1 MNSTSF
7 VFDVDLNMQGQ
18 TSLAQN
24 PRLTVVRKGSATDL
38 ELTADV
44 YGNPLSIKWID
55 NTAYIQYGAIKISAD
70 QYTLSDTLEKLLPG
84 AIPSEFTDFMTNMS
98 IDSILNSVQY
108 LKVNDTTAS
117 VGVVLGEQTLSLEI
131 SRNDEFITSG
141 RLTGLNVGGSQLDV
155 SMHALYMTPEQ
166 LPITVN
172 ASEYT
177 TTDEAVPT
185 IRAIMNT
192 VNASSYQFDAQIALS
207 GEQNLTQTAK
217 VKLSRSDNGMNGEV
231 ETMIAGQLLDVKLID
246 GITYV
251 EYGNIKVKFN
261 LADMETIISGI
272 QEILP
277 QDAQNF
283 DISALLPQSYIDA
296 YEQLGIND
304 MVTAFQSNNITLE
317 SLQPIFALVGQIETF
332 DLDANGAAVTL
343 NFGGDTISMAANRS
357 YDYISEIHVGGVTVQ
372 NSALTLDLTNGVG
385 GKRSLPIRLGN
396 GDYADASDLIGFV
409 KPIQNLLQANSFDF
423 DVNIGLK
430 GDINFN
436 QTANVKLVRDGSNIK
451 TEVSAD
457 LYGGTLK
464 VTYIDGVT
472 YIAYGNLKVKVDSND
487 FEEIQQ
493 AIKEL
498 IPQGTEN
505 IDISKLIP
513 QAYLDYFQSE
523 WTLTKIMSSIE
534 GIHVNGNTVSADI
547 KIGDDLITVSA
558 IRDGDYLTN
567 ATVNGLT
574 VLNGSLTLEAT
585 LNQTSTDI
593 WDISVNP
600 DEYFDI
606 KQLLSLSNAVKHAV
620 DATSYEFDVNAA
632 LSGEQTFN
640 ETAHVR
646 LVRTEQGVQAEI
658 SAELEG
664 ATLLVQQKDS
674 TTYMQYGELKV
685 KLNNADA
692 QSVMET
698 LKDILPEN
706 SFNMDLSK
714 FVPQSYIDW
723 YNGLQLGQFIQDVQS
738 GNINQT
744 TIEPVFKMLQSIA
757 SVTADDTSAT
767 VSVQVGE
774 DLIPIHVVHDGTNFT
789 NVSLQNLSVL
799 NSKLNLEA
807 TVTNITTE
815 TLPLT
820 QLNDAKFADVKQ
832 IADFMPAVMN
842 TIEANRYAFTG
853 KVQIGDRTVET
864 NVTVIKNGTS
874 ADAQVTTT
882 IGGAELTVQYIGNTT
897 YVQYGNIK
905 FMLHDA
911 DLQTVI
917 EEIKAVLPADT
928 PAFDLSAILPQA
940 YLDEINALGLEQ
952 FISDMQA
959 GNINRESIV
968 PILKLAQKV
977 QLQAQENQLTVSTG
991 LGEDRIQL
999 IVTSQ
1004 NGLLHTAELS
1014 GLTVMG
1020 QQTVI
1025 SAQMNHVDSG
1035 VPDITNDGTRYV
1047 NIADGIG
1054 FVKPIAQLAT
1064 ADTMEFTVN
1073 GIASGKLNETLSANV
1088 RIQRTEN
1095 GANAQV
1101 TANLYGHDLSVKL
1114 IDNITYIDYANMKL
1128 QLNTADINEI
1138 AEEIRGVLPQDSDLK
1153 TCLNSYRSP
1162 ISTYLKTLMPLH

>member
-1 MNSTSF
+1 
-7 VFDVDLNMQGQ
+7 
-18 TSLAQN
+18 
-24 PRLTVVRKGSATDL
+24 
-38 ELTADV
+38 
-44 YGNPLSIKWID
+44 
-55 NTAYIQYGAIKISAD
+55 
-70 QYTLSDTLEKLLPG
+70 
-84 AIPSEFTDFMTNMS
+84 MTNMS

-714 FVPQSYIDW
+714 FVPQSYIEW

-789 NVSLQNLSVL
+789 NASLQNLSVL

-1035 VPDITNDGTRYV
+1035 VPDITNDGTGYV

-1114 IDNITYIDYANMKL
+1114 IDNHY
-1128 QLNTADINEI
+1128 
-1138 AEEIRGVLPQDSDLK
+1138 V
-1153 TCLNSYRSP
+1153 YRLCKYEAAVKYSG
-1162 ISTYLKTLMPLH
+1162 YQ

>member
-1 MNSTSF
+1 M
-7 VFDVDLNMQGQ
+7 
-18 TSLAQN
+18 
-24 PRLTVVRKGSATDL
+24 
-38 ELTADV
+38 
-44 YGNPLSIKWID
+44 
-55 NTAYIQYGAIKISAD
+55 
-70 QYTLSDTLEKLLPG
+70 
-84 AIPSEFTDFMTNMS
+84 
-98 IDSILNSVQY
+98 
-108 LKVNDTTAS
+108 
-117 VGVVLGEQTLSLEI
+117 
-131 SRNDEFITSG
+131 
-141 RLTGLNVGGSQLDV
+141 
-155 SMHALYMTPEQ
+155 
-166 LPITVN
+166 
-172 ASEYT
+172 
-177 TTDEAVPT
+177 
-185 IRAIMNT
+185 
-192 VNASSYQFDAQIALS
+192 
-207 GEQNLTQTAK
+207 
-217 VKLSRSDNGMNGEV
+217 
-231 ETMIAGQLLDVKLID
+231 
-246 GITYV
+246 
-251 EYGNIKVKFN
+251 
-261 LADMETIISGI
+261 
-272 QEILP
+272 
-277 QDAQNF
+277 
-283 DISALLPQSYIDA
+283 
-296 YEQLGIND
+296 
-304 MVTAFQSNNITLE
+304 
-317 SLQPIFALVGQIETF
+317 
-332 DLDANGAAVTL
+332 
-343 NFGGDTISMAANRS
+343 
-357 YDYISEIHVGGVTVQ
+357 
-372 NSALTLDLTNGVG
+372 
-385 GKRSLPIRLGN
+385 
-396 GDYADASDLIGFV
+396 
-409 KPIQNLLQANSFDF
+409 
-423 DVNIGLK
+423 
-430 GDINFN
+430 
-436 QTANVKLVRDGSNIK
+436 
-451 TEVSAD
+451 
-457 LYGGTLK
+457 
-464 VTYIDGVT
+464 
-472 YIAYGNLKVKVDSND
+472 
-487 FEEIQQ
+487 
-493 AIKEL
+493 
-498 IPQGTEN
+498 
-505 IDISKLIP
+505 
-513 QAYLDYFQSE
+513 
-523 WTLTKIMSSIE
+523 
-534 GIHVNGNTVSADI
+534 
-547 KIGDDLITVSA
+547 
-558 IRDGDYLTN
+558 
-567 ATVNGLT
+567 
-574 VLNGSLTLEAT
+574 NGSLTLEAT

-664 ATLLVQQKDS
+664 ATLLVQQKDR

-692 QSVMET
+692 QDIIDT
-698 LKDILPEN
+698 LKEILPEG

-714 FVPQSYIDW
+714 FIPQSYIDW
-723 YNGLQLGQFIQDVQS
+723 YNGLQIGQFIQDVQS

-757 SVTADDTSAT
+757 SVTADETSAF

-789 NVSLQNLSVL
+789 NISLQNLSVL
-799 NSKLNLEA
+799 NRKLNLEA

-820 QLNDAKFADVKQ
+820 QLNDAEFADVKQ

-853 KVQIGDRTVET
+853 KVQIGDQTVET

-911 DLQTVI
+911 DLQTIIDEV
-917 EEIKAVLPADT
+917 KAVLPADT

-952 FISDMQA
+952 FIYDMQA
-959 GNINRESIV
+959 GNINRESIA

-977 QLQAQENQLTVSTG
+977 QVQAQENQLTVSTE

-999 IVTSQ
+999 SVTSQ

-1020 QQTVI
+1020 QPSVI
-1025 SAQMNHVDSG
+1025 SAQMNHVDNG
-1035 VPDITNDGTRYV
+1035 VPDITNDGTGYV

-1064 ADTMEFTVN
+1064 ANTMEFTVN
-1073 GIASGKLNETLSANV
+1073 GIASGKVNETLSANV

-1114 IDNITYIDYANMKL
+1114 VDNITYIDYANMKL

-1138 AEEIRGVLPQDSDLK
+1138 ADEIRGVLPQDSDFDLSQF
-1153 TCLNSYRSP
+1153 LPQSY
-1162 ISTYLKTLMPLH
+1162 IDLFENFDVVTLMQKLDNITVSENQIGLDLRLNDNDAIHLTVNKDENQTLGANVSVCGFDDYDVTADIAVININEEFTIEAQGDYADVKQLAYFARPVMNAVTERQLSF

>member
-1 MNSTSF
+1 
-7 VFDVDLNMQGQ
+7 MQ
-18 TSLAQN
+18 
-24 PRLTVVRKGSATDL
+24 
-38 ELTADV
+38 
-44 YGNPLSIKWID
+44 
-55 NTAYIQYGAIKISAD
+55 
-70 QYTLSDTLEKLLPG
+70 
-84 AIPSEFTDFMTNMS
+84 
-98 IDSILNSVQY
+98 
-108 LKVNDTTAS
+108 
-117 VGVVLGEQTLSLEI
+117 
-131 SRNDEFITSG
+131 
-141 RLTGLNVGGSQLDV
+141 
-155 SMHALYMTPEQ
+155 
-166 LPITVN
+166 
-172 ASEYT
+172 
-177 TTDEAVPT
+177 
-185 IRAIMNT
+185 
-192 VNASSYQFDAQIALS
+192 
-207 GEQNLTQTAK
+207 
-217 VKLSRSDNGMNGEV
+217 
-231 ETMIAGQLLDVKLID
+231 
-246 GITYV
+246 
-251 EYGNIKVKFN
+251 
-261 LADMETIISGI
+261 
-272 QEILP
+272 
-277 QDAQNF
+277 
-283 DISALLPQSYIDA
+283 QSH
-296 YEQLGIND
+296 
-304 MVTAFQSNNITLE
+304 V
-317 SLQPIFALVGQIETF
+317 
-332 DLDANGAAVTL
+332 
-343 NFGGDTISMAANRS
+343 NFGGDIISLKANRS
-357 YDYISEIHVGGVTVQ
+357 YDYISELHVDGVTVQ
-372 NSALTLDLTNGVG
+372 NSKLTLDCTNGVG

-396 GDYADASDLIGFV
+396 GDYADASDLVGFV

-451 TEVSAD
+451 AEVSAD
-457 LYGGTLK
+457 LYGETLK
-464 VTYIDGVT
+464 VTYTDGVT

-547 KIGDDLITVSA
+547 KIGDDVITVSA

-820 QLNDAKFADVKQ
+820 QLNDAEFADVKQ

-911 DLQTVI
+911 DLQTI
-917 EEIKAVLPADT
+917 I
-928 PAFDLSAILPQA
+928 
-940 YLDEINALGLEQ
+940 DEDKGC
-952 FISDMQA
+952 
-959 GNINRESIV
+959 
-968 PILKLAQKV
+968 
-977 QLQAQENQLTVSTG
+977 
-991 LGEDRIQL
+991 
-999 IVTSQ
+999 TSC
-1004 NGLLHTAELS
+1004 GYS
-1014 GLTVMG
+1014 C
-1020 QQTVI
+1020 I
-1025 SAQMNHVDSG
+1025 
-1035 VPDITNDGTRYV
+1035 
-1047 NIADGIG
+1047 
-1054 FVKPIAQLAT
+1054 
-1064 ADTMEFTVN
+1064 
-1073 GIASGKLNETLSANV
+1073 
-1088 RIQRTEN
+1088 
-1095 GANAQV
+1095 
-1101 TANLYGHDLSVKL
+1101 
-1114 IDNITYIDYANMKL
+1114 
-1128 QLNTADINEI
+1128 
-1138 AEEIRGVLPQDSDLK
+1138 
-1153 TCLNSYRSP
+1153 
-1162 ISTYLKTLMPLH
+1162 